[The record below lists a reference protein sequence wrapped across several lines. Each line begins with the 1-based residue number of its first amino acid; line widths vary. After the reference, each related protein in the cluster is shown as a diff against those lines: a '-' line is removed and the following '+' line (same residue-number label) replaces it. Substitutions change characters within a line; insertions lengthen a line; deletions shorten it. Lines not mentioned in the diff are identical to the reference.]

1 MFEAAASGLGLA
13 AASAVGTAAGE
24 EAYNYRKNIVNN
36 MRRKPDNE
44 ADNDLEDNHKRLKE
58 EAKKLYA
65 RRDDILA
72 QTKTKLVNQVCEAWI
87 SRVMKSEEE
96 VRELEIKYN
105 DEKSN
110 KKRRSQHGSSKSRTD
125 LSKIMAEKCDE
136 LHNLWLEEKSKIGIL
151 VEKLPERVI
160 IMHGPKPED
169 KPFLHSIVEK
179 ILGHLRDKNVKR
191 FGLWGMPGI
200 GKTTIMKSLNNYE
213 DIAKMFD
220 IVIWVTVSKDLSLEK
235 LQHKIADRLN

>member
-24 EAYNYRKNIVNN
+24 EAYNYGKNIVNN

-44 ADNDLEDNHKRLKE
+44 ADNDLEDNHKSLKE

-105 DEKSN
+105 DE
-110 KKRRSQHGSSKSRTD
+110 T
-125 LSKIMAEKCDE
+125 
-136 LHNLWLEEKSKIGIL
+136 IL
-151 VEKLPERVI
+151 
-160 IMHGPKPED
+160 
-169 KPFLHSIVEK
+169 
-179 ILGHLRDKNVKR
+179 
-191 FGLWGMPGI
+191 
-200 GKTTIMKSLNNYE
+200 
-213 DIAKMFD
+213 
-220 IVIWVTVSKDLSLEK
+220 
-235 LQHKIADRLN
+235 

>member
-24 EAYNYRKNIVNN
+24 EAYNYGKNVVNN
-36 MRRKPDNE
+36 MRRKP
-44 ADNDLEDNHKRLKE
+44 DNDLEDNHKRLK

-72 QTKTKLVNQVCEAWI
+72 QTKMKLVNQVCEAWI

-136 LHNLWLEEKSKIGIL
+136 LHNLWLEES
-151 VEKLPERVI
+151 
-160 IMHGPKPED
+160 
-169 KPFLHSIVEK
+169 
-179 ILGHLRDKNVKR
+179 LR
-191 FGLWGMPGI
+191 
-200 GKTTIMKSLNNYE
+200 
-213 DIAKMFD
+213 
-220 IVIWVTVSKDLSLEK
+220 
-235 LQHKIADRLN
+235 